1 MKMGRSGIAA
11 LAMMSA
17 TPPILFDPG
26 PTDRTPYPWELEPK
40 VDPKPDSH
48 KDLSKKQRKVYSK
61 VLIETG
67 DRDKAYEAAC
77 RSCDL

>member
-11 LAMMSA
+11 LAAMSA
-17 TPPILFDPG
+17 IHLIPFDPG

-40 VDPKPDSH
+40 VDPKPEAH
-48 KDLSKKQRKVYSK
+48 KDLTKKQRKIYSK

-67 DRDKAYEAAC
+67 DRDKAYEAAL
-77 RSCDL
+77 RGV